1 MQGRFT
7 HINESFV
14 CEYCHRDVL
23 PAETGCRNHCPHC
36 LTSKH
41 VDVNPGDRANP
52 CQGLL
57 KASGYE
63 LDGKKGIV
71 LIFKCQKCGAVTRNK
86 AMRDGVMPDN
96 YDVILAL
103 TPGPR

>member
-1 MQGRFT
+1 MQSRFT

-14 CEYCHRDVL
+14 CEFCHRKVA

-41 VDVNPGDRANP
+41 VDINPGDRANS

-57 KASGYE
+57 QAIGYE

-71 LIFKCQKCGAVTRNK
+71 LLFKCKKCGQVTRNK
-86 AMRDGVMPDN
+86 AMRDGEMPDD
-96 YDVILAL
+96 YDKILSL
-103 TPGPR
+103 TPKN